1 MRHRGRSS
9 SGRRAGPEPAGA
21 GARPPGGRVPQDL
34 GQTLR
39 DAAAALGLTL
49 PQAFPA
55 QIDTYLE
62 ELDRWQRIGS
72 LTAYRDRAARV
83 RHLVVESLMLLAALP
98 EPASP
103 LLDIGTGPGVPGL
116 ILKLARPEWEVVL
129 LEAAQRRT
137 HFLRHVVRQLGLQ
150 GVSILWGRAEA
161 LATAP
166 LAGRFRAVTMR
177 AVAPGAAAQALAAP
191 FLAPEGVLVLPL
203 GPMASPRGG
212 ARREITLPA
221 PGELPWR
228 RQFLIIPRTE
238 LDAGVPR
245 GTRRAAGSL
254 HRGREPEGRRREDHD
269 GR

>member
-1 MRHRGRSS
+1 VRRRGRPS
-9 SGRRAGPEPAGA
+9 SGRRAELEPAAA
-21 GARPPGGRVPQDL
+21 GARLPGGRGPQDP

-39 DAAAALGLTL
+39 DAAAALGLAL
-49 PQAFPA
+49 PPAFLT

-62 ELDRWQRIGS
+62 ELERWQRIGS

-116 ILKLARPEWEVVL
+116 ILKLARPDWEVVL
-129 LEAAQRRT
+129 IEAAQRRT
-137 HFLRHVVRQLGLQ
+137 NFLRHVVRQLGLE
-150 GVSILWGRAEA
+150 GVSIVWGRAEA
-161 LATAP
+161 LASGA
-166 LAGRFRAVTMR
+166 LAGRFRTVTMR
-177 AVAPGAAAQALAAP
+177 AVAAGDAARALALP
-191 FLAPEGVLVLPL
+191 FLAPEGALALPL
-203 GPMASPRGG
+203 GPKGTPRGG
-212 ARREITLPA
+212 TRREITLAA

-245 GTRRAAGSL
+245 GTKRAAGSL
-254 HRGREPEGRRREDHD
+254 HRSREPEGRRREDHD